1 MGKPKFGGVQEVARA
16 AWRNPGTLLGLLQ
29 TAPET
34 LSPQHAAG
42 SSNSRFL
49 GVDNLPE
56 RLRRPGRWQRGF
68 RAPSVRRG
76 HGSPNAQRFFCRS
89 RLSCGF
95 PLPCGRRSLNVC

>member
-16 AWRNPGTLLGLLQ
+16 AWRNPGALLGLLQ

-34 LSPQHAAG
+34 LRPQRAAG

-49 GVDNLPE
+49 GADNLPE
-56 RLRRPGRWQRGF
+56 RLRRPGRWQRGL

-76 HGSPNAQRFFCRS
+76 QGSPNAQRFCRS